1 MKAELCFHF
10 FRITDEIEALEA
22 ILLDDVTI
30 HCDGGRPYM
39 VETVVHPSTGDD
51 TDLQYVCV
59 TLEVTLTPEYPDT
72 SPSVKLRS
80 PRGLDDSIVES
91 IMKQIHLKL
100 LECIGQSVVF
110 ELIEV
115 TIIFF
120 HKFRLN
126 YVIIIKETYF
136 SKISDKNK
144 PFFPYNFMSTQITLS
159 TKITTFT

>member
-1 MKAELCFHF
+1 M
-10 FRITDEIEALEA
+10 
-22 ILLDDVTI
+22 DDVTI
-30 HCDGGRPYM
+30 HCDGDRPYM

-115 TIIFF
+115 IIQNL
-120 HKFRLN
+120 HQR
-126 YVIIIKETYF
+126 IPT
-136 SKISDKNK
+136 
-144 PFFPYNFMSTQITLS
+144 
-159 TKITTFT
+159 